1 MMEKG
6 EGVITMGWMLRGGDG
21 SERVAISKRALILS
35 SRRLRLG
42 FLKALQK
49 RIISEELAKN
59 LNTS

>member
-35 SRRLRLG
+35 SKRLRLG
-42 FLKALQK
+42 FLKALKKGSFQK
-49 RIISEELAKN
+49 S
-59 LNTS
+59 